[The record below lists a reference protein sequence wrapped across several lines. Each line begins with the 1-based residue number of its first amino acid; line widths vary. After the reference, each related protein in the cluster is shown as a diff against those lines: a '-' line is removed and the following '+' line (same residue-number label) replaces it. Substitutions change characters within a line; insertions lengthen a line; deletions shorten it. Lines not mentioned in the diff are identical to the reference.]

1 MEEHEPFSPTEAGR
15 TEYYTLIRDLPASER
30 PRERLRDFGASALS
44 NAELLA
50 IILRTGAKHES
61 VLSLATRLL
70 STYRGLVGLAR
81 VSFGEL
87 CNEKG
92 LGEAKAAQ
100 LKAAL
105 ELGRRLSSTQPEE
118 RAVVRSPADIANLL
132 LTEMGLLEQEH
143 LRVVLLNQRNQVL
156 SIPEVYRGS
165 VNTSLIRIAE
175 LFRDAVRQNCPAV
188 VLVHNHP
195 SGDPTPSNDDVA
207 MTKQA
212 VEAGKLLD
220 IEVLDHVVI
229 GQGRYLSLKEQGLG
243 FEQHS

>member
-1 MEEHEPFSPTEAGR
+1 MEEREPLSLGEDGGR
-15 TEYYTLIRDLPASER
+15 AEYYTRIRDLPASER

-50 IILRTGAKHES
+50 IILRTGTQRES
-61 VLSLATRLL
+61 VVALATRLL
-70 STYRGLVGLAR
+70 STYRGLIGLAR
-81 VSFGEL
+81 ASFREL
-87 CNEKG
+87 CAEKG

-118 RAVVRSPADIANLL
+118 RVVVRSPADIANLL
-132 LTEMGLLEQEH
+132 QTEMGLLEQEH

-156 SIPEVYRGS
+156 AIPELYRGS
-165 VNTSLIRIAE
+165 VNTSLIRVAE

-195 SGDPTPSNDDVA
+195 SGDPTPSNDDIA

-212 VEAGKLLD
+212 MEAGKLLD
-220 IEVLDHVVI
+220 IEVLDHVII
-229 GQGRYLSLKEQGLG
+229 GQGRYVSLKELGLG
-243 FEQHS
+243 FG

>member
-1 MEEHEPFSPTEAGR
+1 MEEQEPFLPEAGR
-15 TEYYTLIRDLPASER
+15 AAEYHTLIRDLPVSER
-30 PRERLRDFGASALS
+30 PRERLRDYGASALS

-50 IILRTGAKHES
+50 IILRTGARRES
-61 VLSLATRLL
+61 VLALATRLL
-70 STYRGLVGLAR
+70 SSYRGLVGLAR
-81 VSFGEL
+81 ISFGEL

-118 RAVVRSPADIANLL
+118 RVTVRSPADIANLL
-132 LTEMGLLEQEH
+132 LTEMGLLEQER

-165 VNTSLIRIAE
+165 VNSSLIRVAE
-175 LFRDAVRQNCPAV
+175 LFREAVRQNCPAI

-195 SGDPTPSNDDVA
+195 SGDPTPSNDDIV

-220 IEVLDHVVI
+220 VEVLDHVII
-229 GQGRYLSLKEQGLG
+229 GQGRYVSLKEQGLG
-243 FEQHS
+243 FGQA

>member
-1 MEEHEPFSPTEAGR
+1 METRASFTPEEAGQR
-15 TEYYTLIRDLPASER
+15 TEYYTRIRDLPASER
-30 PRERLRDFGASALS
+30 PRERLRDYGAAALS

-50 IILRTGAKHES
+50 IILRTGQRRES
-61 VLSLATRLL
+61 ALAQASRLL

-81 VSFGEL
+81 VSFNEL
-87 CNEKG
+87 YNEKG

-118 RAVVRSPADIANLL
+118 RVVVRSPADIANLL

-156 SIPEVYRGS
+156 AIPEVYVGS
-165 VNTSLIRIAE
+165 VNTSLIRVAE
-175 LFRDAVRQNCPAV
+175 LFREAVRQNCPAV

-195 SGDPTPSNDDVA
+195 SGDPTPSDDDIT

-212 VEAGKLLD
+212 VDAGKLLD
-220 IEVLDHVVI
+220 IEVLDHVII
-229 GQGRYLSLKEQGLG
+229 GQGRYLSLKEQDLG
-243 FEQHS
+243 FA